1 MFEYKG
7 LTENEA
13 AESHRINGR
22 NELEPPPH
30 KPAWRLM
37 LEKISEPLTLILSAA
52 AIVSALTGG
61 VIEGCGILLAVILS
75 AGIGFI
81 SEYRA
86 GREFDILNKT
96 EDGVPVKTLRDG
108 KLIPVPKSELAVG
121 DVIFVETGEEIP
133 VDADV
138 LDSTGFNVDQSKFTG
153 EPEMVRKVN
162 RGDKDF
168 AALSADASYP
178 ADRVLRGSGVLSG
191 SAWLRA
197 AAVGMTTEIGKTA
210 KSATE
215 ITDET
220 TPLQRQL
227 AKLSKVIAV
236 FGVTLSIAL
245 FVMLTIR
252 GWSDGMP
259 DKHVILTYFM
269 VAVTLIVVTVPEG
282 LPMSVTMSLA
292 CAMRKM
298 ASSNCLL
305 RRLHAGETIGCATVI
320 CTDKT
325 GTLTMNQ
332 MRLAALFFPAA
343 AAETATEAMCVN
355 STAALDGD
363 TVLGNP
369 TEGALLLHLRD
380 NGVNYAAV
388 RGAAVIDRQWSF
400 NTETKFMATRLANGR
415 LHIKGAPEII
425 MAKCGA
431 FQTDKGSETLDSK
444 HYAAIVRQ
452 IKSEQDKGNRT
463 LAFAYTD
470 DSAAADPENADGKM
484 VWLGFV
490 SISDPV
496 RPEVPAAIA
505 ACRKAGI
512 AIKIVTGDTRATAS
526 EIGRQI
532 GLSAGEV
539 IEGRDFAA
547 LGPVE
552 TVTAVHNLAIIA
564 RARPDDKLKLVKTL
578 RASHEVVAVTGDGTN
593 DAPAL
598 HHADVGVAMG
608 KTGTAI
614 AREAADVIL
623 LDDSFQSIVNAV
635 LWGRSLYLNI
645 QRFLVFQLT
654 INAAAAAIALIG
666 PFTGVA
672 MPFTVIQMLWINLI
686 MDTFA
691 ALALATEPPTAETM
705 EQPPR
710 RPGAFII
717 TGKMAA
723 AIFGTAALFVIGFLI
738 MSRFFDGDRENC
750 DRMLTIFFS
759 GFVILQLWNLLN
771 VRAWGGHR
779 SMLFDPPANPV
790 FVWIVLGIA
799 LVQILITQFGGALF
813 RTVPLDLADWLSIV
827 FVTSTI
833 FFAGEAFR
841 WFMRRRQLKADT
853 KNIVAD

>member
-1 MFEYKG
+1 MFEIKG
-7 LTENEA
+7 LTEKKA
-13 AESHRINGR
+13 AESRRLNGR
-22 NELEPPPH
+22 NELDPPPH
-30 KPAWRLM
+30 KPGWRLL
-37 LEKISEPLTLILSAA
+37 LEKLSEPLTVILGAA
-52 AIVSALTGG
+52 AVVSMLTGG
-61 VIEGCGILLAVILS
+61 VIEGCGILLAVVLS
-75 AGIGFI
+75 AGIGFA

-108 KLIPVPKSELAVG
+108 KLTPVPRAELALG
-121 DVIFVETGEEIP
+121 DVMFVETGEEIP
-133 VDADV
+133 TDAEV
-138 LDSTGFNVDQSKFTG
+138 LDATEFNVDQSKFTG
-153 EPEMVRKVN
+153 EPEMVRKV
-162 RGDKDF
+162 RRDDKDF
-168 AALSADASYP
+168 TTLSADASYP
-178 ADRVLRGSGVLSG
+178 ADNVLRGSGILSG

-197 AAVGMTTEIGKTA
+197 TAVGMATEIGRTA
-210 KSATE
+210 RAATE

-220 TPLQRQL
+220 TPLQKQL
-227 AKLSKVIAV
+227 TKLSKVIAV
-236 FGVTLSIAL
+236 FGVALAVILFALLTL
-245 FVMLTIR
+245 R
-252 GWSDGMP
+252 GWSAGTL
-259 DKHVILTYFM
+259 DKHLLLTFFM

-282 LPMSVTMSLA
+282 LPMSVTLSLA

-298 ASSNCLL
+298 AGSNCLL

-325 GTLTMNQ
+325 GTLTMNR
-332 MRLAALFFPAA
+332 MRVAALFFPAA
-343 AAETATEAMCVN
+343 AAELATEAMCVN
-355 STAALDGD
+355 STASLDGD
-363 TVLGNP
+363 EVLGNP

-380 NGVNYAAV
+380 NGVDWNAVRRAAAV
-388 RGAAVIDRQWSF
+388 AKQWSF
-400 NTETKFMATRLANGR
+400 NTENKFMGTRLSSGR

-431 FQTDKGSETLDSK
+431 FLADGGPRPLDAK
-444 HYAAIVRQ
+444 HSAAISRQ
-452 IKSEQDKGNRT
+452 VKSEQDKGNRT
-463 LAFAYTD
+463 LAFAYID
-470 DSAAADPENADGKM
+470 DNSADPKAADGNM

-496 RPEVPAAIA
+496 RPEVPDAIA

-512 AIKIVTGDTRATAS
+512 SIKIVTGDTRATAS

-532 GLSAGEV
+532 GLADGKI
-539 IEGRDFAA
+539 IEGCDFAA

-552 TVTAVHNLAIIA
+552 TVTAAHNLAIIA
-564 RARPDDKLKLVKTL
+564 RARPNDKLKLVKTL

-623 LDDSFQSIVNAV
+623 LDDSFKSIVNAV

-645 QRFLVFQLT
+645 QRFLIFQLT

-691 ALALATEPPTAETM
+691 ALALATEPPTPETM
-705 EQPPR
+705 ERPPR
-710 RPGAFII
+710 RPGTFII

-723 AIFGTAALFVIGFLI
+723 AIFGTAAVFVLGFLV
-738 MSRFFDGDRENC
+738 MSRFCDGDRESN

-759 GFVILQLWNLLN
+759 GFVLLQLWNLMN
-771 VRAWGGHR
+771 VRAWGGYR
-779 SMLFDPPANPV
+779 SMLVDPPENPV

-799 LVQILITQFGGALF
+799 AMQILITQFGGALF
-813 RTVPLDLADWLSIV
+813 RTVPLTLAEWLGIT

-833 FFAGEAFR
+833 FFAGEIFR
-841 WFMRRRQLKADT
+841 WLVRRRQPST
-853 KNIVAD
+853 TPETPPTI